1 MNDLV
6 EYYVI
11 FMFKYNNNLL
21 PSVFKNFFNSVS
33 DIHNYRTRSATKNN
47 FHIPKPN
54 TNYGKSNIRFK
65 GAKTWNAI
73 EESLRGVESLKYN
86 LNMYLSS
93 KP

>member
-1 MNDLV
+1 MAFEELKTKV
-6 EYYVI
+6 YFI
-11 FMFKYNNNLL
+11 PQQSQAFGH
-21 PSVFKNFFNSVS
+21 FFNSVS
-33 DIHNYRTRSATKNN
+33 GIHNYRTRSATKNN

-86 LNMYLSS
+86 LKLTVLKSYQ
-93 KP
+93 